1 MSITLTEN
9 VAYVDG
15 NDNRRYI
22 MENIKRGSIIKI
34 IESGRDIEE
43 ILSVHSV
50 QDNVNSLKELGATE
64 IISNVLY
71 TDDKGEIVI
80 YLIKEI

>member
-1 MSITLTEN
+1 
-9 VAYVDG
+9 
-15 NDNRRYI
+15 

-34 IESGRDIEE
+34 IESGREIEE

-50 QDNVNSLKELGATE
+50 QDNVNRIKELGATE

-71 TDDKGEIVI
+71 TDDKGEIVL
-80 YLIKEI
+80 YLVRDIQN

>member
-1 MSITLTEN
+1 
-9 VAYVDG
+9 
-15 NDNRRYI
+15 

-50 QDNVNSLKELGATE
+50 QDNVNRLKELGATE

-71 TDDKGEIVI
+71 TDDKGEIII
-80 YLIKEI
+80 YLVKEI

>member
-1 MSITLTEN
+1 
-9 VAYVDG
+9 
-15 NDNRRYI
+15 
-22 MENIKRGSIIKI
+22 MENIKRGSMIKI

-50 QDNVNSLKELGATE
+50 QDNVNRLKELGATE
-64 IISNVLY
+64 IINNVLY

-80 YLIKEI
+80 YIVKDI